1 MKRSISLFALL
12 LVVSISTVLARP
24 LAAQDRAAAQP
35 SAAQAPQSPQAPAT
49 MQIPPPASPQPPP
62 GQGRN
67 VQVDVTITLQGGSTP
82 ASKKMTL
89 VAVENTDARGRSG
102 IEVAVPTSTNI
113 GASAAGVTPF
123 QSYSYRSVGL
133 NVDIRPRIGEGGR
146 IQLAFKLEFSAV
158 LKPEGTGPGMPAFSK
173 GNTDL
178 MLVLESGKPLIIT
191 QSADAE
197 LGRGYTVEIKATVLR

>member
-1 MKRSISLFALL
+1 MKRFVSLFALL
-12 LVVSISTVLARP
+12 LVFSITTALARP
-24 LAAQDRAAAQP
+24 QAAQGRAG
-35 SAAQAPQSPQAPAT
+35 AQAPAAPSPQGAVTPLAT
-49 MQIPPPASPQPPP
+49 PPPPAPPVP
-62 GQGRN
+62 LTGQGRN

-102 IEVAVPTSTNI
+102 IEVAVPTGTSI
-113 GASAAGVTPF
+113 GAGAGGVTPI
-123 QSYSYRSVGL
+123 QSYNYRSVGL
-133 NVDIRPRIGEGGR
+133 NVDVRPRIGEGGR

-173 GNTDL
+173 GNTDQ